1 MFGVNRLFMTNNIL
15 GCYITGLYMTFNQW
29 QFLLSTSPFCCVRH
43 ASLQSCLARNQQAMA
58 WQHMDGHR
66 VAVSCHTSCSLSQ
79 VHQTLLPTTINL
91 IHSLS
96 SGQCVVGVLLAGHF
110 SVRYTPLVYR
120 RWWSIPYYYGKAA
133 QTSPFPAT
141 MKWGS
146 YSDTVRCHS
155 SGVW

>member
-1 MFGVNRLFMTNNIL
+1 MTNNIL

-43 ASLQSCLARNQQAMA
+43 ASLQTWLLILSGQKSTG
-58 WQHMDGHR
+58 DGLTTHGWPP
-66 VAVSCHTSCSLSQ
+66 SGSILSHKLQSLSGAPNSPPHNNKSHPQ
-79 VHQTLLPTTINL
+79 L
-91 IHSLS
+91 IFWPV
-96 SGQCVVGVLLAGHF
+96 CCWRIAGRAF

>member
-1 MFGVNRLFMTNNIL
+1 MTNNIL

-43 ASLQSCLARNQQAMA
+43 ASLQTWLLILSGQKSTG
-58 WQHMDGHR
+58 DGLTTHGWPP
-66 VAVSCHTSCSLSQ
+66 SGSICSLSQ
-79 VHQTLLPTTINL
+79 VHQNLLPTTINL
-91 IHSLS
+91 IHSLIS

-146 YSDTVRCHS
+146 YSDTVRCRS